1 VSISRHHDH
10 VGKGEKIQR
19 GRADLVPG
27 IVLVTFPAAA
37 AGFTRAE

>member
-1 VSISRHHDH
+1 MNSAAPTFV
-10 VGKGEKIQR
+10 Q
-19 GRADLVPG
+19 G